1 MLDAVPDPILALDGA
16 GTIIYLNPA
25 ARELHANAR
34 VGGQPS
40 LLTRDP
46 EFLQAIDEVIDDGRQ
61 RTVEVQ
67 ERVPI
72 DRRVRITLTL
82 CPNRSKAR

>member
-1 MLDAVPDPILALDGA
+1 MRGSA
-16 GTIIYLNPA
+16 
-25 ARELHANAR
+25 E
-34 VGGQPS
+34 QPS

-72 DRRVRITLTL
+72 DRRVRITLSCTRG
-82 CPNRSKAR
+82 NI